1 MAKLMQPKESLVLMV
16 TVHSVLYM
24 ALTLYLKTINGGH
37 YPYPFLV
44 KICEK
49 WSSIAIFTAVI
60 TTGSASI
67 SLLMRMVSTFET

>member
-1 MAKLMQPKESLVLMV
+1 MTTLVQPKTSLVLMV

-24 ALTLYLKTINGGH
+24 AMTLYLKTINGGH

-49 WSSIAIFTAVI
+49 WTSIVIFTAVI
-60 TTGSASI
+60 TSGSASI
-67 SLLMRMVSTFET
+67 SLLMRMVSTFEA